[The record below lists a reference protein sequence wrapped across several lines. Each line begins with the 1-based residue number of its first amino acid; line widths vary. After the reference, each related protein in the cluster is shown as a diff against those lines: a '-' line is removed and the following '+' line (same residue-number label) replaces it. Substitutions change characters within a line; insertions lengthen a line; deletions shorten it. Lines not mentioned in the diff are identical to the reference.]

1 MFDFIVDKDWLDRTG
16 PFLFNFEHC
25 LFIVFYITLAI
36 FIALWLRKKPKE
48 FSKKVIT
55 IIWIIILVGEIIKWS
70 ANWYVWHID
79 GQIKN
84 LSKIFPLYTC
94 SLITYITPI
103 ALFSKNEKLQIAAKN
118 LICTML
124 MPLGFVSIF
133 IALMI
138 TPGCSILSF
147 NGFYTVFFHA
157 MMFVISLAM
166 LGSGYY
172 KPQKKDIYK
181 SLTLFFSILV
191 CVYILNA
198 ILKTDYMYIYD
209 GHTFTVFSFIID
221 VLPHRI
227 CWTLI
232 ITAFYI
238 LIPITMHFIIL
249 KIQSVLEKRKS
260 QKEVTTNL

>member
-25 LFIVFYITLAI
+25 LFIVFYIALAI
-36 FIALWLRKKPKE
+36 FIALWLRKKSKE
-48 FSKKVIT
+48 FSKKVMT
-55 IIWIIILVGEIIKWS
+55 ILWIILLISEIIKWS
-70 ANWYVWHID
+70 ASWYVWHID
-79 GQIKN
+79 GGIKN
-84 LSKIFPLYTC
+84 ISQIFPLYTC
-94 SLITYITPI
+94 SLITYLTPV
-103 ALFSKNEKLQIAAKN
+103 ALFSKNEKLQTAAKN
-118 LICTML
+118 FICTML

-133 IALMI
+133 IALLM
-138 TPGCSILSF
+138 TTECSILSF
-147 NGFYTVFFHA
+147 YGFHTVFFHA
-157 MMFVISLAM
+157 MMFIIASAM

-181 SLTLFFSILV
+181 SLTLFGSILV
-191 CVYILNA
+191 CVYIFNA
-198 ILKTDYMYIYD
+198 ILQTDYMYIYD
-209 GHTFTVFSFIID
+209 GHTFTVFSFIIN

-249 KIQSVLEKRKS
+249 KIQSTLEKRKA
-260 QKEVTTNL
+260 QKEVQTN